1 MAVKT
6 INITFPFET
15 SPIGN
20 FLKLNRT
27 SKEAIKSDITHLL
40 LTKKGERLYNNDF
53 GSGLYTFLFEQ
64 IDEKTVTDIKLE
76 LTESIAKYIPN
87 VTIDDLIV
95 ESDPDNNH
103 IKINLEYSITNTSF
117 DESDTIEIIL

>member
-6 INITFPFET
+6 INISFPFEN

-27 SKEAIKSDITHLL
+27 SKNAIKSDITHLL

-53 GSGLYTFLFEQ
+53 GSGLYEFLFEQ
-64 IDEKTVTDIKLE
+64 IDEKTITDIKLE

-95 ESDPDNNH
+95 ESNPDSNH
-103 IKINLEYSITNTSF
+103 IKVNLEYTITNTSF

>member
-95 ESDPDNNH
+95 ESDPDYNH